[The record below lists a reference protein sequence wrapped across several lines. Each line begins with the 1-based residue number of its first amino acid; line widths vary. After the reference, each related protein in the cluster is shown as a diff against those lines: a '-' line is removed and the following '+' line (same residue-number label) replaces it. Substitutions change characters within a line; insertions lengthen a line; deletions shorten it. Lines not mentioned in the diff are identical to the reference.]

1 MERAMIEAHLQQAEE
16 HVALGRRHMERQR
29 EIIAELQYNGHD
41 STRAAE
47 LLATLEEV
55 QRSHVAA
62 RDRVAAELRE
72 LGPDLSDD

>member
-1 MERAMIEAHLQQAEE
+1 MA
-16 HVALGRRHMERQR
+16 RQR

-47 LLATLEEV
+47 MLATLEEV
-55 QRSHVAA
+55 QRSHVAS

-72 LGPDLSDD
+72 MGPDLSDD